1 MSPTFPSAE
10 ADLELIRAA
19 ALEGGRLAL
28 EARAEGLKVWSKPGG
43 SPVSDADLAVDT
55 LLKLRLKGA
64 RPNYGWLSE
73 ETADDEARLGLRRL
87 FVVDP
92 IDGTVAYIKH
102 KPWFT
107 VCIAVVED
115 GRPTVAV
122 VHAPELGETYEAT
135 LGGGARLNGAP
146 IAPSDRTALDGAAM
160 LGDARMFADP
170 RWPEPWPPMRVE
182 SRNSIA
188 YRMALV
194 ASGAFDAALA
204 LTPKNDWDL
213 AAADLI
219 AREAGAFV
227 ADHHGRPFVYNQPAP
242 EQRSLLCA
250 APGLGELILQRVGH
264 IDPRV

>member
-1 MSPTFPSAE
+1 MSPTSPSVE

-19 ALEGGRLAL
+19 ALEAGRLAL
-28 EARAEGLKVWSKPGG
+28 EARAEGLKVWSKEGG
-43 SPVSDADLAVDT
+43 SPVTDADLAVDT
-55 LLKLRLKGA
+55 LLKLRLKTA

-73 ETADDEARLGLRRL
+73 ETADDEARLQMRRL

-92 IDGTVAYIKH
+92 IDGTAAYIRN

-107 VCIAVVED
+107 VCVAVVED
-115 GRPTVAV
+115 GRPTAAV
-122 VHAPELGETYEAT
+122 VHAPELCETYEAT
-135 LGGGARLNGAP
+135 AGGGAWLNGAP
-146 IAPSDRTALDGAAM
+146 IAPSARTELDGAAM
-160 LGDARMFADP
+160 LGDARMFADA
-170 RWPEPWPPMRVE
+170 RWPTPWPPMRIE

-219 AREAGAFV
+219 ASEAGAFV
-227 ADHHGRPFVYNQPAP
+227 ADHRGRPFLYNRAEPM
-242 EQRSLLCA
+242 QRSLLCA
-250 APGLGELILQRVGH
+250 APGLGELILTRVSH
-264 IDPRV
+264 IDPRD

>member
-1 MSPTFPSAE
+1 MNQG
-10 ADLELIRAA
+10 ADLDLIRAA
-19 ALEGGRLAL
+19 ALEAGRLAL
-28 EARAEGLKVWSKPGG
+28 EARAEGLKIWSKPGG
-43 SPVSDADLAVDT
+43 SPVTDADIAVDT

-73 ETADDEARLGLRRL
+73 ETVDDPARLDLRRL

-92 IDGTVAYIKH
+92 IDGTAAYLKN

-115 GRPTVAV
+115 GQPVTAV

-146 IAPSDRTALDGAAM
+146 IAPSDRIELEGCAM
-160 LGDARMFADP
+160 LGDARMFADQ
-170 RWPEPWPPMRVE
+170 RWPTPWPAMRVE

-188 YRMALV
+188 YRMVQV
-194 ASGAFDAALA
+194 ACGAFDAALA

-219 AREAGAFV
+219 CREAGACV
-227 ADHHGRPFVYNQPAP
+227 GDHLGRPFVYNRPAP
-242 EQRSLLCA
+242 IQRSLLCA
-250 APGLGELILQRVGH
+250 APGLCQLILTHLGH
-264 IDPRV
+264 IDPGD

>member
-1 MSPTFPSAE
+1 MNPE
-10 ADLELIRAA
+10 ADLDLIRAA
-19 ALEGGRLAL
+19 ALEAGRLAL
-28 EARAEGLKVWSKPGG
+28 ESRAEGLKIWSKPGG
-43 SPVSDADLAVDT
+43 SPVTDADLAVDT
-55 LLKLRLKGA
+55 LLKLRLRAA

-73 ETADDEARLGLRRL
+73 ETVDDAARLGLRRL

-92 IDGTVAYIKH
+92 IDGTAAYIRN

-107 VCIAVVED
+107 VCVAVVED
-115 GRPTVAV
+115 GRPTAAV

-135 LGGGARLNGAP
+135 AGGGAWLNGAP
-146 IAPSDRTALDGAAM
+146 IAPSTRTELEDAAV
-160 LGDARMFADP
+160 LGDARMFSDP
-170 RWPEPWPPMRVE
+170 RWPRPWPPMRVE
-182 SRNSIA
+182 ARNSIA

-219 AREAGAFV
+219 ATEAGALV
-227 ADHHGRPFVYNQPAP
+227 TDLHGRPFVYNKPAP
-242 EQRSLLCA
+242 QQRSLLCA

-264 IDPRV
+264 IDPRD

>member
-1 MSPTFPSAE
+1 MTPNFSQYE
-10 ADLELIRAA
+10 ADLDLIRAA
-19 ALEGGRLAL
+19 ALEAGRLAL

-43 SPVSDADLAVDT
+43 SPVTDADLAVDT
-55 LLKLRLKGA
+55 LLKLRLKTA
-64 RPNYGWLSE
+64 RPSYGWLSE
-73 ETADDEARLGLRRL
+73 ETVDDAARLELRRL

-92 IDGTVAYIKH
+92 IDGTAAYVRH

-107 VCIAVVED
+107 VCVAVVED
-115 GRPTVAV
+115 GRPTAAV
-122 VHAPELGETYEAT
+122 VHAPELGETYEAVA
-135 LGGGARLNGAP
+135 GGGAWLNGAP
-146 IAPSDRTALDGAAM
+146 IAPSARTDLDGAAM

-170 RWPEPWPPMRVE
+170 RWPQPWPEMRVE

-219 AREAGAFV
+219 ASEAGAFV
-227 ADHHGRPFVYNQPAP
+227 ADHRGRPFVYNKPLPQ
-242 EQRSLLCA
+242 QRSLLCA

-264 IDPRV
+264 IDPRD

>member
-1 MSPTFPSAE
+1 MT
-10 ADLELIRAA
+10 ADSDLDLIRAA
-19 ALEGGRLAL
+19 AQEAGRLAL

-43 SPVSDADLAVDT
+43 SPVTDADIAVDT
-55 LLKLRLKGA
+55 LLKLRLKTA

-73 ETADDEARLGLRRL
+73 ETADDPVRLELRRL

-92 IDGTVAYIKH
+92 IDGTAAYLKNR
-102 KPWFT
+102 PWFT
-107 VCIAVVED
+107 VCVAVVED
-115 GRPTVAV
+115 GRPTAAV

-135 LGGGARLNGAP
+135 FGGGARLNGAP
-146 IAPSDRTALDGAAM
+146 IAPSDRTELKGAAM
-160 LGDARMFADP
+160 LGDARMFADT
-170 RWPEPWPPMRVE
+170 RWPQPWPAMRVE

-219 AREAGAFV
+219 ASEAGAFV
-227 ADHHGRPFVYNQPAP
+227 GDHRGRPFVYNRPAP
-242 EQRSLLCA
+242 LQRSLLCA
-250 APGLGELILQRVGH
+250 APGLGELILQRVSH
-264 IDPRV
+264 IDPRD